1 MSVFSENTTNNL
13 FLFFLFLTSVYQNNK
28 NIYLKQSQKQ
38 IKTQCQI
45 KKPNSAFPTQ
55 KSEHNIDGKSCK
67 TSKTG

>member
-1 MSVFSENTTNNL
+1 V
-13 FLFFLFLTSVYQNNK
+13 FLFSKY
-28 NIYLKQSQKQ
+28 NIKTIKKQILKSINFTFLKQSQKQ
-38 IKTQCQI
+38 IKTQYQI